1 MIAIGVMAGGA
12 LGALTRYAAGQLFNS
27 GALAAPGMGL
37 PLSTLVVNVV
47 GSFLLGLIAT
57 LGAHDQLSPMM
68 RTALGTGFV
77 GAFTTFSTFELE
89 SDMLLRQGHTGLA
102 TAYVL
107 GNLVLGYLALTAGRA
122 LGARLAATV

>member
-1 MIAIGVMAGGA
+1 MIVAGVMLGGA
-12 LGALTRYAAGQLFNS
+12 LGALARYATGQAFNS
-27 GALAAPGMGL
+27 GPLATSGIGL

-47 GSFLLGLIAT
+47 GSFLLGLIT
-57 LGAHDQLSPMM
+57 TVGAHGRLSPLM

-89 SDMLLRQGHTGLA
+89 SDFLLREGRTGFA
-102 TAYVL
+102 TLYVL

-122 LGARLAATV
+122 LGARLAAAI

>member
-1 MIAIGVMAGGA
+1 MVIAGVMVGGA
-12 LGALTRYAAGQLFNS
+12 LGALARYATGQWFNT

-47 GSFLLGLIAT
+47 GSFLLGLIT
-57 LGAHDQLSPMM
+57 TVGARGHLSPAV

-89 SDMLLRQGHTGLA
+89 SDALLRGGHTGFA
-102 TAYVL
+102 TFYIL
-107 GNLVLGYLALTAGRA
+107 GNLVLGYLALTAGRM
-122 LGARLAATV
+122 LGSRLTGA

>member
-1 MIAIGVMAGGA
+1 VVIAGVMVGGA
-12 LGALTRYAAGQLFNS
+12 LGALARYATGQWFNT

-47 GSFLLGLIAT
+47 GSFLLGLIT
-57 LGAHDQLSPMM
+57 TVGARGHLSPAV

-89 SDMLLRQGHTGLA
+89 SDALLRGGHTGFA
-102 TAYVL
+102 TFYIL
-107 GNLVLGYLALTAGRA
+107 GNLVLGYLALTAGRM
-122 LGARLAATV
+122 LGSRLTGA

>member
-1 MIAIGVMAGGA
+1 VVIAGVMVGGA
-12 LGALTRYAAGQLFNS
+12 LGALARYATGQWFNT

-47 GSFLLGLIAT
+47 GSFLLGLIT
-57 LGAHDQLSPMM
+57 TVGARGHLSPAV

-89 SDMLLRQGHTGLA
+89 SDALLRGGHAGFA
-102 TAYVL
+102 TFYIL
-107 GNLVLGYLALTAGRA
+107 GNLVLGYLALTAGRM
-122 LGARLAATV
+122 LGSRLTGA

>member
-1 MIAIGVMAGGA
+1 MVVAGVMAGGA
-12 LGALTRYAAGQLFNS
+12 LGALARYATGQWFNGGPL
-27 GALAAPGMGL
+27 GASGMGL

-47 GSFLLGLIAT
+47 GSFLLGFITTVSAQN
-57 LGAHDQLSPMM
+57 QLSPVM

-89 SDMLLRQGHTGLA
+89 SDALFRGGHTGFA
-102 TAYVL
+102 TFYVL

-122 LGARLAATV
+122 LGARLTATG